1 MCFPF
6 CKTGKKSL
14 QWFFDLISERNKEG
28 KEVREEDGMGRLEEE
43 ETSRPLGNHDK
54 LTDQQTDLRTDRV
67 IGKFQFQN

>member
-43 ETSRPLGNHDK
+43 ETSRP
-54 LTDQQTDLRTDRV
+54 
-67 IGKFQFQN
+67 